1 MVYSYDTNIMQ
12 NAIALKACLCQ
23 NDYTMI
29 EETWG
34 GDGMEYIDPVLIEL
48 EKLNARLSKEQVSSI
63 YSLIRFEYPDLI
75 EDKHRAF
82 SFFDRLDFTQKELQE
97 LIVISNEIRVELT
110 RERVH
115 KSDGN
120 RSPWQLFCAQ
130 YRSRFPSVSNR
141 DFVQFYECIT
151 QISLQLPEELNV
163 EKNVL
168 NFISD
173 VKKAYGNQTDQERI
187 LLQLFSNPAKFLNE
201 LQHNTDDSS
210 RLIFNSSL
218 KFIRKSADAM
228 LYGND
233 ALICLEND
241 PKGSIPNDYSLEN
254 NYVYY
259 QFTSLLNKEKDSA
272 LVVLPSPL
280 FMKKWRN
287 DAELIKIA
295 TVFAVENSAQAGIL
309 SKSEQ
314 GGSSY
319 ISVDHLADFLE
330 ENPAFSRNILLF
342 QTHEPGGKL
351 SEDLYGI
358 LRKSAGMNQFLMLT
372 SDGYLKDSSGE
383 IQSMLTET
391 ALQIERVS
399 ILPSGIND
407 ERKPSRKCL
416 VYFRLM
422 ENSVENHV
430 VISQYRLLKN
440 QKYQALERR
449 PLVLSMAMEELPSN
463 LDFRSVYRQE
473 FNSYE
478 RKSDAE
484 RNRAERIDLTDEVHL
499 FYTESAGDDGCR
511 RVRAFI
517 KDPGS
522 DEKKTMYQ
530 TQKSARNIP
539 AGDVK
544 EWVLTVYPYAET
556 EYQGKRYST
565 RHEISSAY
573 QKVLKPHDVSLKTF
587 IYFFPECDS
596 LIGNN
601 ADFNELMNGE
611 IGSLTADLIQNDAV
625 DRLLSEKYQSYEGEK
640 TKYALK
646 SILSAILDLAVKKG
660 YAFTND
666 LHDAVEAVSNEK
678 RAMYEVRSALVPSY
692 FQRDVMKDLFS
703 VCSKKYLAGDSRY
716 LAVLIKLTTG
726 LETAA
731 VAALEWQDLK
741 EVKEFGASFYQL
753 IIRRCASFDG
763 NSFHPLQKREA
774 YRLIPVPDLLGKYIK
789 TERDRQ
795 MEKLGIDTIQQMA
808 PLAIVGGGSEHRING
823 ITMIYSPSQIN
834 HLCRSILKKY
844 IDKEEIQ
851 IPINESEFEQID
863 LRNYNGDIFRSN
875 FRHFALS
882 DCAYEKDEVDFL
894 TGNKPDSTF
903 ARNYCDMENDA
914 SQYRLYIKQNR
925 FARLFQERSEETVI
939 EGKTER
945 ENYRSTLD
953 PDHCTEL
960 DFTVEDAGQLTN
972 ILAYAQHGID
982 VDVVKIKKE

>member
-1 MVYSYDTNIMQ
+1 
-12 NAIALKACLCQ
+12 
-23 NDYTMI
+23 
-29 EETWG
+29 
-34 GDGMEYIDPVLIEL
+34 
-48 EKLNARLSKEQVSSI
+48 
-63 YSLIRFEYPDLI
+63 
-75 EDKHRAF
+75 
-82 SFFDRLDFTQKELQE
+82 
-97 LIVISNEIRVELT
+97 
-110 RERVH
+110 
-115 KSDGN
+115 
-120 RSPWQLFCAQ
+120 
-130 YRSRFPSVSNR
+130 
-141 DFVQFYECIT
+141 
-151 QISLQLPEELNV
+151 
-163 EKNVL
+163 
-168 NFISD
+168 
-173 VKKAYGNQTDQERI
+173 
-187 LLQLFSNPAKFLNE
+187 
-201 LQHNTDDSS
+201 
-210 RLIFNSSL
+210 
-218 KFIRKSADAM
+218 
-228 LYGND
+228 
-233 ALICLEND
+233 
-241 PKGSIPNDYSLEN
+241 
-254 NYVYY
+254 
-259 QFTSLLNKEKDSA
+259 
-272 LVVLPSPL
+272 
-280 FMKKWRN
+280 
-287 DAELIKIA
+287 
-295 TVFAVENSAQAGIL
+295 
-309 SKSEQ
+309 
-314 GGSSY
+314 
-319 ISVDHLADFLE
+319 
-330 ENPAFSRNILLF
+330 
-342 QTHEPGGKL
+342 
-351 SEDLYGI
+351 
-358 LRKSAGMNQFLMLT
+358 
-372 SDGYLKDSSGE
+372 
-383 IQSMLTET
+383 
-391 ALQIERVS
+391 
-399 ILPSGIND
+399 
-407 ERKPSRKCL
+407 
-416 VYFRLM
+416 
-422 ENSVENHV
+422 
-430 VISQYRLLKN
+430 
-440 QKYQALERR
+440 
-449 PLVLSMAMEELPSN
+449 
-463 LDFRSVYRQE
+463 
-473 FNSYE
+473 
-478 RKSDAE
+478 
-484 RNRAERIDLTDEVHL
+484 
-499 FYTESAGDDGCR
+499 
-511 RVRAFI
+511 
-517 KDPGS
+517 
-522 DEKKTMYQ
+522 
-530 TQKSARNIP
+530 
-539 AGDVK
+539 
-544 EWVLTVYPYAET
+544 
-556 EYQGKRYST
+556 
-565 RHEISSAY
+565 
-573 QKVLKPHDVSLKTF
+573 
-587 IYFFPECDS
+587 
-596 LIGNN
+596 
-601 ADFNELMNGE
+601 MNGE